1 MLQIWEKPSQAPQS
15 GTTLAFLSRWSDKML
30 SAPIKLF
37 MAVFSRRHFNVTAAR
52 ALIKFKPNTG
62 VFRRAIKGCRN
73 AVPGNDLNSS
83 LIPVYGHPGT
93 CE

>member
-62 VFRRAIKGCRN
+62 LFRRPIKGCRN
-73 AVPGNDLNSS
+73 VVPGNDLNSS
-83 LIPVYGHPGT
+83 LVPVYGHPGT